1 MVSLFYELLIN
12 SKIRVI
18 QSIVICRQI
27 FRLMTLNKL
36 LQQSLLWRGFCFI
49 TLLVVNVLLSRFLHS
64 DGGGRIYYLTNF
76 FSMILLLASLSMES
90 GYTFYA
96 SSLKIDQHKLAWFSI
111 LWTAFVGMIVALLV
125 NTYFYKLS
133 GTNSFT
139 KEEYLHYSLEYI
151 CGILLMNYFSV
162 LFFAQKNYFLP
173 NLLIGI
179 INILLTILVIVASKT
194 ALSPSI
200 VIHSYFISVLLD
212 GVVIAVAFIWINKS
226 YRTISLPTSAEFK
239 ILLCYSILALAGNFI
254 FFLVYRIDFWFVE
267 HYRTQTELGNYI
279 QASKLGQMLL
289 IIPQIL
295 ASVVFPQTA
304 QGLNEMRIKQ
314 NILIISR
321 LLMQFF
327 LVLIVLAYLFGKTV
341 FVSVFGITFY
351 SMHLPFLL
359 LLPGILALAI
369 LTLFSAYFGGSNR
382 VKVNVAGASIA
393 LVFMVAGNYFF
404 TFKYGMVAAAII
416 SSISYA
422 INLFFSLYVFFK
434 TDISFSLL
442 DFFRWKKADYLWVKQ
457 LVVKGL

>member
-1 MVSLFYELLIN
+1 
-12 SKIRVI
+12 
-18 QSIVICRQI
+18 
-27 FRLMTLNKL
+27 MTLNKL
-36 LQQSLLWRGFCFI
+36 LQQSLLWRGFCFL
-49 TLLVVNVLLSRFLHS
+49 TLLIVNVLLSRFLHS

-76 FSMILLLASLSMES
+76 FSLILLLASLSMES
-90 GYTFYA
+90 GYTYYA

-111 LWTAFVGMIVALLV
+111 LWTVIVGMIVALLV
-125 NTYFYKLS
+125 NTFFYKIS
-133 GTNSFT
+133 EPNNFR
-139 KEEYLHYSLEYI
+139 KEDYLLYSLEYI
-151 CGILLMNYFSV
+151 CGILLMNFFSV

-179 INILLTILVIVASKT
+179 INILLSVLVIVASKT

-200 VIHSYFISVLLD
+200 VIHSYFLSVLLD
-212 GVVIAVAFIWINKS
+212 GIAIAVAFIWINKS
-226 YRTISLPTSAEFK
+226 YRTISLPSTSEFK
-239 ILLCYSILALAGNFI
+239 TLIRYSILALAGNFI

-304 QGLNEMRIKQ
+304 EGLNEANIKQ
-314 NILIISR
+314 NILTLSR

-327 LVLIVLAYLFGKTV
+327 LILMILAYFFGKFV
-341 FVSVFGITFY
+341 FVQIFGSTFF

-359 LLPGILALAI
+359 LLPGILSLAI

-382 VKVNVAGASIA
+382 VKVNVIGASVA

-404 TFKYGMVAAAII
+404 TFKYGMIAAAII
-416 SSISYA
+416 SSICYS
-422 INLFFSLYVFFK
+422 INLFYSLYVFLR
-434 TDISFSLL
+434 TDTSFSIL
-442 DFFRWKKADYLWVKQ
+442 DFFRWQKADYLWVKQ
-457 LVVKGL
+457 LLIRGT